1 MFIYKYLKF
10 NCYRIHK
17 GSKFYKGKIIYEG
30 EQKLKNDADLGN
42 MISNVRKSKVMVQS
56 LLDRDTYTYLKYQQC
71 KFIDVVETPN
81 AKYTDLN
88 SQCNNVPS
96 IDDARDYIQLPFD
109 SARESVTAKG
119 KGKGGKTPTPDLFSV
134 GAAQGIEMR
143 MTQGLT
149 QGVIKEATTNALSV
163 NQVRNGTVDETKAE

>member
-1 MFIYKYLKF
+1 MKF

-71 KFIDVVETPN
+71 KFIDVVENPL

-88 SQCNNVPS
+88 SQCNN
-96 IDDARDYIQLPFD
+96 
-109 SARESVTAKG
+109 
-119 KGKGGKTPTPDLFSV
+119 
-134 GAAQGIEMR
+134 
-143 MTQGLT
+143 
-149 QGVIKEATTNALSV
+149 
-163 NQVRNGTVDETKAE
+163 